1 MKKKKK
7 EIEQLIEND
16 NIIIVMTSLNSD
28 ANDIFNDNTLFDDDN
43 LIESI
48 LDYADELKE
57 NNVEIFKHEK
67 NIIATSSGYYCAFY
81 ERDLRL
87 VKEKNN

>member
-48 LDYADELKE
+48 LDYAEELKQ
-57 NNVEIFKHEK
+57 NDVEIFKHEK

>member
-1 MKKKKK
+1 MKKKK
-7 EIEQLIEND
+7 ESQNN
-16 NIIIVMTSLNSD
+16 NIIIVKASLVIK

-57 NNVEIFKHEK
+57 NNVEIFKHDK

>member
-28 ANDIFNDNTLFDDDN
+28 ANDIFTDYALFDDEN
-43 LIESI
+43 LTDSI
-48 LDYADELKE
+48 LLYAEELKQ
-57 NNVEIFKHEK
+57 NDVEIFKHEK

-81 ERDLRL
+81 ERDLRI
-87 VKEKNN
+87 VEEKNN